1 MNVTD
6 FRECGA
12 ACAAKDKA
20 KTKEPPVSQE
30 MPGNLL
36 LLTLY
41 RLSIYVHRHYI
52 NYAFNTCTK
61 IVHVLTSICIQS

>member
-12 ACAAKDKA
+12 ACAAKN
-20 KTKEPPVSQE
+20 KEPPVSQE
-30 MPGNLL
+30 LPGNLL

-41 RLSIYVHRHYI
+41 VTACLSLSSDCQYM
-52 NYAFNTCTK
+52 
-61 IVHVLTSICIQS
+61 